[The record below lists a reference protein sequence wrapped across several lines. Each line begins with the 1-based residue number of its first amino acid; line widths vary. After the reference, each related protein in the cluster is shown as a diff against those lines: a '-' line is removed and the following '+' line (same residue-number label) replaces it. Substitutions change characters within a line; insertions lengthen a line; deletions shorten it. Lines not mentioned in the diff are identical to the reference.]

1 MFLFGPGPKRF
12 DTRPVGPYHAR
23 AMGDPLRD
31 RCLPRVLAENKQ
43 VIEISDEIGDFTRLA
58 ELVEGNLSALNS
70 GKMPAGWRDR
80 AVTGTMSFGFAD
92 AAKDAVALDLSV
104 TTAVAAVCQRC
115 LKPFEMPVATALQ
128 LLLGAPD
135 ETLEGRDGYEIWEL
149 SDDEVSPLEIV
160 EEALIMALPFS
171 AMHEN
176 TSNCVELDT
185 TQVDAKSVDEEMT
198 RPFASLRAQMDDG

>member
-1 MFLFGPGPKRF
+1 MIGPGPKRF
-12 DTRPVGPYHAR
+12 DSRPEGPYYAR

-31 RCLPRVLAENKQ
+31 RCLPRVLAENQQ
-43 VIEISDEIGDFTRLA
+43 VIEISDEIGIFTRLV
-58 ELVEGNLSALNS
+58 ELVEGDLSALNS
-70 GKMPAGWRDR
+70 GKMSVSWRDR

-104 TTAVAAVCQRC
+104 TAAVAAVCQRC
-115 LKPFEMPVATALQ
+115 LKPFEMPVATALK
-128 LLLGAPD
+128 LLLGGPD
-135 ETLEGRDGYEIWEL
+135 ETLEGRAGYEIWEL

-176 TSNCVELDT
+176 TSDCVELGAT
-185 TQVDAKSVDEEMT
+185 LVDAKCVDEEMT
-198 RPFASLRAQMDDG
+198 RPFASLRAQMDDGK